1 MTSESDVK
9 EAIKLGN
16 ATFGAINAT
25 VNCAGIGIAVKTLSK
40 KGAHPLD
47 QFEKVLKVQFMDFV
61 LVNGLNPGVSVI
73 GLS

>member
-47 QFEKVLKVQFMDFV
+47 QFEKVLKVQLCTYYILIIF
-61 LVNGLNPGVSVI
+61 
-73 GLS
+73 